1 MNTVSLKSTKLP
13 ASAFP
18 SPADVYVCD
27 QCGRDITKHLHRG
40 RAHVWEPMG
49 PERYVCRCGQ
59 SYLTGARE
67 WDHLSEATRK
77 QRIVQIIVTG
87 ILFSV
92 PFSFIGLGL
101 YFWLHRSRRALI
113 FALAMAT
120 IPFLVVFV
128 PFFLSVAASMY
139 RTRIR
144 SEIMP

>member
-1 MNTVSLKSTKLP
+1 
-13 ASAFP
+13 
-18 SPADVYVCD
+18 
-27 QCGRDITKHLHRG
+27 
-40 RAHVWEPMG
+40 MG